1 MKQTDIKIDHSFL
14 QSIFNWRYWKMEF
27 LYFPLTLYVF
37 FIGSLKARRLFYFAA
52 ANPKVPL
59 GGFANDSKF
68 SIIKNIPNEFKPK
81 TILISKND
89 NIINL
94 NKKILDENYSFPL
107 FVKPDI
113 GEGGFLG
120 KKINSWDELLNY
132 HSKHNMDYLV
142 QEFIHC
148 PLELSILI
156 HNAEGEFKISS
167 ITERKHLSITGDGYS
182 NLGKLLCADKR
193 AKFRIKRILYQCESQ
208 LNIVLEKGQTY
219 KPTSI
224 GNWDYGATYID
235 RTELLNATLLEAF
248 ENLNKKINLFN
259 YARYDIMCN
268 SIEDF
273 LRGKMIILEING
285 VKGEPIHIYDTK
297 YNLYH
302 AYKEIFKHW
311 GYIMKISKRNIKEGY
326 ECPSIRS
333 GFYQL
338 RNHYFTKKKS
348 LTNRIQYE

>member
-1 MKQTDIKIDHSFL
+1 
-14 QSIFNWRYWKMEF
+14 MEF
-27 LYFPLTLYVF
+27 LYLPLTLYVF
-37 FIGSLKARRLFYFAA
+37 FIGSIKTGKLFYFAA

-68 SIIKNIPNEFKPK
+68 SIIKNIPVEYKPK

-89 NIINL
+89 NIDNL
-94 NKKILDENYSFPL
+94 KNKIQDADFSLPL

-113 GEGGFLG
+113 GEGGFLA

-142 QEFIHC
+142 QEFIHY

-156 HNAEGEFKISS
+156 HNAKGEFKISS
-167 ITERKHLSITGDGYS
+167 ITERKHLSIIGDGYS
-182 NLGKLLCADKR
+182 NLEKLLSMDKR
-193 AKFRIKRILYQCESQ
+193 AKFRIKNIINQCESQ
-208 LNIVLEKGQTY
+208 LNIVLEKGQTH

-224 GNWDYGATYID
+224 GNWDYGATYIEM
-235 RTELLNATLLEAF
+235 TELLNKTILESF

-259 YARYDIMCN
+259 YARYDVMCN

-273 LRGKMIILEING
+273 LQGKMIILEING
-285 VKGEPIHIYDTK
+285 VKGEPIHIYDGK
-297 YNLYH
+297 YSLYQ

-311 GYIMKISKRNIKEGY
+311 GFVMKISKRNIKEGFV
-326 ECPSIRS
+326 CPSIKD

-348 LTNRIQYE
+348 LTNRKQYE